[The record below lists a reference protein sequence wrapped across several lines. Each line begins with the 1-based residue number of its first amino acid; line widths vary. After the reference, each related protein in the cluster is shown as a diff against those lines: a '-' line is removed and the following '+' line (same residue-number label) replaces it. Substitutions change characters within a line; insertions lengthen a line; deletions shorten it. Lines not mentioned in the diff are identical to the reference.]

1 MVKLVNGS
9 LKTGLGNVKH
19 LFVIHANI
27 IPQEKKNEMTLFK
40 NGKKPPFMDS
50 EEKDLDPA
58 QFFRIS
64 RGCIVRNMSYVGLQA
79 MAVYGLLLLGKLK
92 SPAEICRDLETLGGE
107 DGTDELF

>member
-27 IPQEKKNEMTLFK
+27 IPQEEKDEMTLFK

-50 EEKDLDPA
+50 EEKDLNPA
-58 QFFRIS
+58 KVEYA
-64 RGCIVRNMSYVGLQA
+64 VRNMSYVGLQA
-79 MAVYGLLLLGKLK
+79 MAVYGLLLLGKFK